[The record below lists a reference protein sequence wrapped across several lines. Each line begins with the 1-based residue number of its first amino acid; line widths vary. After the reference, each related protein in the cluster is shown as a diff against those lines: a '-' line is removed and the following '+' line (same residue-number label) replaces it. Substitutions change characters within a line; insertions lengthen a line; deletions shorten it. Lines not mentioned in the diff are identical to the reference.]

1 MSVFSHVLAGAVGG
15 AAGGYI
21 KDREDE
27 ERMAH
32 QMSLLQE
39 KQREKL
45 ELQQRDHELKL
56 QLAELRGGQ
65 SARVGQAG
73 SSGGGGAN
81 GADVSNSHYNYLA
94 RADQALSSG
103 DPAQIEQA
111 IKMIE
116 LGGGPMASAYARQV
130 LTGKAPDRQPTS
142 EDVLASMATDG
153 KEYTPQPP
161 SGGTLGQREALQGLQ
176 DFQRAFARGVGKAK
190 DQAEAE
196 SQEMSNDIYSDV
208 FVRTLRGGGSQIEAG
223 RNAAIATQPAEFD
236 KTSRTLASAA
246 ATEKKAD
253 RAAEI
258 AEKNRTAQEIRELE
272 RQLNDIIKF
281 KPDITESADS
291 PAALARQ
298 ERAAYLRD
306 QIKGLRGGAGY
317 APASPTKAVISND
330 GRVATGKIGSV
341 QSVIEKYRQQ
351 QQ

>member
-1 MSVFSHVLAGAVGG
+1 MSFFGQLLAGAVGG

-27 ERMAH
+27 ER
-32 QMSLLQE
+32 LQ
-39 KQREKL
+39 EKL
-45 ELQQRDHELKL
+45 ELRRLQQEQAL
-56 QLAELRGGQ
+56 QLQAQRQQDRIDMFNLSQAARGG
-65 SARVGQAG
+65 G
-73 SSGGGGAN
+73 SGGSRGGN
-81 GADVSNSHYNYLA
+81 GADVSNGDYNHLA
-94 RADQALSSG
+94 RVDQALSSG

-116 LGGGPMASAYARQV
+116 LGGGPRASAYARQV

-208 FVRTLRGGGSQIEAG
+208 FSRTLRGGGSQIEAG
-223 RNAAIATQPAEFD
+223 RNAAMATQPAEFD

-253 RAAEI
+253 RAAET
-258 AEKNRTAQEIRELE
+258 AERNRTAQEIRELE

-298 ERAAYLRD
+298 ERATYLRE
-306 QIKGLRGGAGY
+306 QIKELRGGSKTTAQPIVSNPS
-317 APASPTKAVISND
+317 APKSPAALYEEYK
-330 GRVATGKIGSV
+330 R
-341 QSVIEKYRQQ
+341 RQQ
-351 QQ
+351 QPR

>member
-1 MSVFSHVLAGAVGG
+1 MSFFGQLLAGAVGG

-27 ERMAH
+27 EKLA
-32 QMSLLQE
+32 
-39 KQREKL
+39 EKL
-45 ELQQRDHELKL
+45 ELRRLQQEQAL
-56 QLAELRGGQ
+56 QLQAQRQQDRIDMFNLSQAAKGGGSGRGG
-65 SARVGQAG
+65 S
-73 SSGGGGAN
+73 N
-81 GADVSNSHYNYLA
+81 GADVSNGDYNHLA
-94 RADQALSSG
+94 RVDQALSSG

-116 LGGGPMASAYARQV
+116 LGGGPRASAYARQV

-176 DFQRAFARGVGKAK
+176 DFQRAFARGIGKAK

-208 FVRTLRGGGSQIEAG
+208 FGRTLRGGGSQIEAG
-223 RNAAIATQPAEFD
+223 RNAAMATQPAEFD

-253 RAAEI
+253 RTAET

-281 KPDITESADS
+281 KPDIAEMADS

-298 ERAAYLRD
+298 ERAKYLQE
-306 QIKGLRGGAGY
+306 QIKELRGGRVTAQPIVSNPS
-317 APASPTKAVISND
+317 APKSPAALYEEYK
-330 GRVATGKIGSV
+330 R
-341 QSVIEKYRQQ
+341 RQQ
-351 QQ
+351 QAR